1 MSLRSGIKMIRAY
14 DMIMRRKT
22 IVVILMVLVGVLVG
36 CFGPKGGKMKL
47 PDNAVL
53 LDVRQA
59 DEFNDGHIDGAVL
72 VPHDTIAEKVGAVV
86 PDKNTPVYIFCRSG
100 RRSAIA
106 VEAMKK
112 LGYTNLTDLGGK
124 KKKKKRLRK

>member
-1 MSLRSGIKMIRAY
+1 
-14 DMIMRRKT
+14 MRRKST
-22 IVVILMVLVGVLVG
+22 AVMLIALAGVLVG

-59 DEFNDGHIDGAVL
+59 DEFDAGHIEGAVL
-72 VPHDTIAEKVGAVV
+72 VPHDIIAEKIGAVV
-86 PDKNTPVYIFCRSG
+86 PNKNTPVYIYCRSG

-106 VEAMKK
+106 VGAMKK
-112 LGYTNLTDLGGK
+112 LGYTNLTDLGGMDEA
-124 KKKKKRLRK
+124 KKRLRK

>member
-1 MSLRSGIKMIRAY
+1 
-14 DMIMRRKT
+14 MIMRRKT

-36 CFGPKGGKMKL
+36 CLGPKGGKIKL

-59 DEFNDGHIDGAVL
+59 DEFNAGHIDGAVL
-72 VPHDTIAEKVGAVV
+72 VPHDTIAEKIGAVV
-86 PDKNTPVYIFCRSG
+86 PDKNTPVYVYCRSG

-112 LGYTNLTDLGGK
+112 LGYTDLTDLGGMDEAE
-124 KKKKKRLRK
+124 KRLLRLIIRR

>member
-1 MSLRSGIKMIRAY
+1 ML
-14 DMIMRRKT
+14 
-22 IVVILMVLVGVLVG
+22 IVLAGAVVG
-36 CFGPKGGKMKL
+36 CIGPEGGKMKL

-59 DEFNDGHIDGAVL
+59 DEFNVSHINGAVL
-72 VPHDTIAEKVGAVV
+72 VPYDMISEKVRAVV
-86 PDKNTPVYIFCRSG
+86 PDKNTPVFVYCRSG

-112 LGYTNLTDLGGK
+112 LGYTNLTDLGGMDEA
-124 KKKKKRLRK
+124 KKRLR

>member
-1 MSLRSGIKMIRAY
+1 
-14 DMIMRRKT
+14 
-22 IVVILMVLVGVLVG
+22 MVLVGVLVG
-36 CFGPKGGKMKL
+36 CLGPKGGKIKL

-59 DEFNDGHIDGAVL
+59 DEFNAGHIDGAVL
-72 VPHDTIAEKVGAVV
+72 VPHDTIAEKIGAVV
-86 PDKNTPVYIFCRSG
+86 PDKNTPVYVYCRSG

-112 LGYTNLTDLGGK
+112 LGYTDLTDLGGMDEAE
-124 KKKKKRLRK
+124 KRLLRLIIRR

>member
-1 MSLRSGIKMIRAY
+1 
-14 DMIMRRKT
+14 
-22 IVVILMVLVGVLVG
+22 
-36 CFGPKGGKMKL
+36 MKL

-59 DEFNDGHIDGAVL
+59 DEFNVGHIDGAVL

-86 PDKNTPVYIFCRSG
+86 PDKNTPVYIYCRSG

-106 VEAMKK
+106 VEVMRK
-112 LGYTNLTDLGGK
+112 LGYTNMTDLGGMEEAK
-124 KKKKKRLRK
+124 SYLEK

>member
-1 MSLRSGIKMIRAY
+1 
-14 DMIMRRKT
+14 MRRIT
-22 IVVILMVLVGVLVG
+22 TVVMLVSLAGALVG
-36 CFGPKGGKMKL
+36 CLGPKGGNMKL

-59 DEFNDGHIDGAVL
+59 DEFNAGHIDGAVL
-72 VPHDTIAEKVGAVV
+72 VPHDVIAEKVGAVV
-86 PDKNTPVYIFCRSG
+86 PDKNTPVYIYCRSG

-112 LGYTNLTDLGGK
+112 LGYTNLTDLGGMDEA
-124 KKKKKRLRK
+124 KKRLRK

>member
-36 CFGPKGGKMKL
+36 CLGPKGGKMKL
-47 PDNAVL
+47 SDNAVL

-59 DEFNDGHIDGAVL
+59 DEFNAGHIDGAVL
-72 VPHDTIAEKVGAVV
+72 VPHDTIAEKIGAVV
-86 PDKNTPVYIFCRSG
+86 PDKNTPVYIYCRSG

-106 VEAMKK
+106 VEAMRK
-112 LGYTNLTDLGGK
+112 LGYTNLTDLGGMDEA
-124 KKKKKRLRK
+124 KKRLR

>member
-1 MSLRSGIKMIRAY
+1 
-14 DMIMRRKT
+14 MIMRRKT

-36 CFGPKGGKMKL
+36 CLGPKGGKMKL

-53 LDVRQA
+53 LGVRQA
-59 DEFNDGHIDGAVL
+59 DEFNAGHIDGAVL
-72 VPHDTIAEKVGAVV
+72 VPHDTIAEKIGAVV
-86 PDKNTPVYIFCRSG
+86 LDKNTPVYVYCRSG

-112 LGYTNLTDLGGK
+112 LGYTDLTDLGGK
-124 KKKKKRLRK
+124 DEAEKRLLRLIIRR

>member
-1 MSLRSGIKMIRAY
+1 
-14 DMIMRRKT
+14 MRRKI
-22 IVVILMVLVGVLVG
+22 IVVMLIALAGALVG
-36 CFGPKGGKMKL
+36 CFDPKGGKMKL

-59 DEFNDGHIDGAVL
+59 DEFNAGHIKGAVL
-72 VPHDTIAEKVGAVV
+72 VPHDTIAEKIGAVV
-86 PDKNTPVYIFCRSG
+86 PNKNMPLFVYCRSG

-112 LGYTNLTDLGGK
+112 LGYTNLTDLGGMDEA
-124 KKKKKRLRK
+124 KKRLRK

>member
-1 MSLRSGIKMIRAY
+1 
-14 DMIMRRKT
+14 
-22 IVVILMVLVGVLVG
+22 MVLVGVLVG

-59 DEFNDGHIDGAVL
+59 DEFNAGHIKGAVL
-72 VPHDTIAEKVGAVV
+72 VPHDTIIEKVGAVV
-86 PDKNTPVYIFCRSG
+86 PDKSTPVYVYCRSG

-112 LGYTNLTDLGGK
+112 LGYTDLTDLGGMDEAE
-124 KKKKKRLRK
+124 KRLLRLIIRR

>member
-1 MSLRSGIKMIRAY
+1 
-14 DMIMRRKT
+14 MRRIT
-22 IVVILMVLVGVLVG
+22 TVVMLVSLAGALVG
-36 CFGPKGGKMKL
+36 CLGPKGRNMKL
-47 PDNAVL
+47 SDNAVL

-59 DEFNDGHIDGAVL
+59 DEFNAGHIDGAVL

-86 PDKNTPVYIFCRSG
+86 PDKNTPVYIYCRSG

-112 LGYTNLTDLGGK
+112 LGYTNLTDLGGMDEA
-124 KKKKKRLRK
+124 KKRLRK

>member
-1 MSLRSGIKMIRAY
+1 
-14 DMIMRRKT
+14 MIMRRKT

-36 CFGPKGGKMKL
+36 CVGPKGGKMKL

-59 DEFNDGHIDGAVL
+59 NEFNAGHIDGAVL
-72 VPHDTIAEKVGAVV
+72 VPHDMIAEKIGAVV
-86 PDKNTPVYIFCRSG
+86 PDKNTPVYIYCRSG

-106 VEAMKK
+106 VEAMRK
-112 LGYTNLTDLGGK
+112 LGYTNLTDLGGMDEA
-124 KKKKKRLRK
+124 KKRLRK

>member
-1 MSLRSGIKMIRAY
+1 
-14 DMIMRRKT
+14 MRRKT
-22 IVVILMVLVGVLVG
+22 TAVMLIALAGAVVG

-59 DEFNDGHIDGAVL
+59 DEFDAGHIEGAVL
-72 VPHDTIAEKVGAVV
+72 VPHDTIAKKVGSVV
-86 PDKNTPVYIFCRSG
+86 PDKNTPVYVYCRSG

-106 VEAMKK
+106 VETMRK
-112 LGYTNLTDLGGK
+112 LGYTNLTDLGGMDEA
-124 KKKKKRLRK
+124 KKRLRK